1 MAVIIIMAMI
11 ARHKTGFAV
20 SPKSPSP
27 DHIGPST
34 DPDHSAI
41 LSEIADLFRQAGW
54 SVDEAGAGGR
64 ADLTIRRGST
74 AYAVELEVSSEG
86 RTDRLVPLWAQ
97 TYLQSRRAALEG
109 WRPLAIVA
117 APSISDRVL
126 RQIVDFAHENAPDA
140 ALGVID
146 HHGRRHFE
154 GEGLA
159 ELSAQP
165 ERRREPTRAR
175 GHRTSLF
182 TDINQWLMKVLLAP
196 WIPAH
201 LTGAPRGDYRN
212 ATELARAADGSV
224 MSAFR
229 LVEALRA
236 AHHLDDQAGVLRIVR
251 RRELLE
257 RWLAWSSSQT
267 PHELP
272 AVFVIPGDP
281 RAELRAVLQQQN
293 VGVTLAL
300 FAAADALQL
309 GFVRGIPPHIYLPA
323 LTPAAIGHLENVEV
337 AKINERPALLIRK
350 APALHSVFRAAVRTP
365 DGLVTD
371 VLQTWLDVSTHPA
384 RGREQA
390 AAIERQ
396 VLGPLLEEG

>member
-1 MAVIIIMAMI
+1 
-11 ARHKTGFAV
+11 
-20 SPKSPSP
+20 
-27 DHIGPST
+27 
-34 DPDHSAI
+34 
-41 LSEIADLFRQAGW
+41 
-54 SVDEAGAGGR
+54 
-64 ADLTIRRGST
+64 
-74 AYAVELEVSSEG
+74 
-86 RTDRLVPLWAQ
+86 
-97 TYLQSRRAALEG
+97 
-109 WRPLAIVA
+109 
-117 APSISDRVL
+117 
-126 RQIVDFAHENAPDA
+126 VDFAHENAPDA

-165 ERRREPTRAR
+165 DRRREPPRAR
-175 GHRTSLF
+175 VHRASLF
-182 TDINQWLMKVLLAP
+182 TDMNQWLMKVLLAP

-201 LTGAPRGDYRN
+201 LTGAPEGEYRN
-212 ATELARAADGSV
+212 ATELARAAEVSV

-236 AHHLDDQAGVLRIVR
+236 EHHLDEQAGVLRMVR

-281 RAELRAVLQQQN
+281 HAELRAVLQQQN

-323 LTPAAIGHLENVEV
+323 LTPTAVRNLENVEV
-337 AKINERPALLIRK
+337 ATAGERPALLIRK
-350 APALHSVFRAAVRTP
+350 APALHSVFRAAVRTT
-365 DGLVTD
+365 DGLATD

-396 VLGPLLEEG
+396 VLGPLLGEG